1 MLLKYLLLY
10 MNYYLI
16 KIFLGLVFLN
26 YVLIL
31 LKKINSKLEYD
42 W

>member
-1 MLLKYLLLY
+1 MY
-10 MNYYLI
+10 YYLI